1 MLEDRI
7 FVCWWKDARRELWC
21 RGVVCDRRV
30 GRDVFVSRRV
40 VSDWLFKDG
49 RSEGDDV
56 LLTDTHAQVKETSQM
71 SHLAI
76 ERK

>member
-1 MLEDRI
+1 MS
-7 FVCWWKDARRELWC
+7 DAP
-21 RGVVCDRRV
+21 G
-30 GRDVFVSRRV
+30 GIVFVSRRL
-40 VSDWLFKDG
+40 VSDWLFKGG

-71 SHLAI
+71 SHIAI